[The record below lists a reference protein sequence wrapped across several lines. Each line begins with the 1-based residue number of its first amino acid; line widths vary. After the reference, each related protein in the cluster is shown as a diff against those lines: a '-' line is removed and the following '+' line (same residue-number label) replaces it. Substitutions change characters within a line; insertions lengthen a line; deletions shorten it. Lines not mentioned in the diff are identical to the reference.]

1 LGTDAEP
8 TGADNRN
15 VNVEQHDG
23 MAARRPRVSDRFAP
37 SALHRELATNMNR
50 SCKRAS
56 DLVQPSLLTLRYQQT
71 NHAMERAMI
80 EFFRSGLIIL
90 MGMTVMAA
98 GVLVVFYG

>member
-1 LGTDAEP
+1 MLVST
-8 TGADNRN
+8 
-15 VNVEQHDG
+15 
-23 MAARRPRVSDRFAP
+23 MWRRGVALEWACISRC
-37 SALHRELATNMNR
+37 ALHHELATNMNR

-56 DLVQPSLLTLRYQQT
+56 DLVQPSLLTLRYPRT